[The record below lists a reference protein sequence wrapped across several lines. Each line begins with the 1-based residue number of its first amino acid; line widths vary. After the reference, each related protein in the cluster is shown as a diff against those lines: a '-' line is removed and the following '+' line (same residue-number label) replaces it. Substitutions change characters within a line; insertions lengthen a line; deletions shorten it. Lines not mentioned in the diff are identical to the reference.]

1 MKWLGGF
8 LAGAGAVALGVLIAK
23 PGRRK
28 GCARVHRIRT
38 RMNPGWRQRRLER
51 EMLEFLREARTTL
64 EVMNNPK
71 AATVDAEFAE
81 PVPATGAGDSQFT
94 TPEVK

>member
-8 LAGAGAVALGVLIAK
+8 LARAGAVALGVLIAK
-23 PGRRK
+23 PARK
-28 GCARVHRIRT
+28 NRYVRVHRNRT

-51 EMLEFLREARTTL
+51 EMLEFLREARTIL

-71 AATVDAEFAE
+71 AATVDASSSRPFLQ
-81 PVPATGAGDSQFT
+81 PARTFPS
-94 TPEVK
+94 PPRRR